1 MKLRERIVDLGDR
14 VAERLDVLPGR
25 WVLLLLAAC
34 ALFGVLVGVAIAA
47 DTATVT
53 WQHPEQYNDDSPLAL
68 NDIMATEIE
77 YGLCPP
83 AATTTTVITINA
95 PTEYA
100 VSIPLP
106 TPGLWCFRAR
116 TRDSMGAW
124 SDWSDV
130 ATRESP
136 LPPYTGV
143 RLPPFKLVM

>member
-34 ALFGVLVGVAIAA
+34 ALFGLLIGVAIAA
-47 DTATVT
+47 DTTTVT
-53 WQHPEQYNDDSPLAL
+53 WQHPEQNNDDSPLAL
-68 NDIMATEIE
+68 NDIAATEIE
-77 YGLCPP
+77 YGLCPLT
-83 AATTTTVITINA
+83 AAKSVTINA

-116 TRDSMGAW
+116 TRDYMGAW
-124 SDWSDV
+124 GDWTDV
-130 ATRESP
+130 VTRESP
-136 LPPYTGV
+136 LPPYTGD